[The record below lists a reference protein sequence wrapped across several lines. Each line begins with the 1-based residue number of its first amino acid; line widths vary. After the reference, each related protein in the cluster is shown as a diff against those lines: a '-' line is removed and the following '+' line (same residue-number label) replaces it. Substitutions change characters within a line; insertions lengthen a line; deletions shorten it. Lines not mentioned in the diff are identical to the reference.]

1 MKSGFKYTIGVDLH
15 KSVIQICVL
24 DSAGEVCEEQR
35 HSIVTL
41 EQGLKVMEG
50 LEKWRKKGRLVVEA
64 IGVNRWFVNACL
76 EKGWKVAVA
85 DPAKLGLRML
95 GKKTDRRDAYELARR
110 LWMGDID
117 RNATTYY
124 PTDEEYGFRK
134 LLRVR
139 HKLVGIRQRLVNQI
153 RGMLNA
159 YKVRS
164 PSGCLYTPRR
174 LSQLRDCVFPTD
186 EMDMAFESLVD
197 CLESIQAAIEK
208 LTKRIEKSA
217 TRSVRIGS
225 TMEMLPSVGPQ
236 TAMTLAYEL
245 GDVSRFR
252 NSKTAAAYVGLVPR
266 VADSADKHH
275 HGRVTKRGNGEL
287 RWILSEW
294 AVRLMAKNPIAKAW
308 AAPRLKRMHKNKVR
322 IALARRLLIG
332 LYILFTRGEVFS
344 LERCLAS

>member
-1 MKSGFKYTIGVDLH
+1 MKSGCKYTIGVDLH
-15 KSVIQICVL
+15 KTVIQICVL

-35 HSIVTL
+35 HSTATI
-41 EQGLKVMEG
+41 EQGIKVVQG
-50 LEKWRKKGRLVVEA
+50 LEKWREKGRLVVEA

-76 EKGWKVAVA
+76 EKGWEVVVA

-117 RNATTYY
+117 RNAATYY
-124 PTDEEYGFRK
+124 PTDVEYGFRK

-139 HKLVGIRQRLVNQI
+139 HKLVAIRQKLVNQI
-153 RGMLNA
+153 RGMINA
-159 YKVRS
+159 YKVRY

-174 LSQLRDCVFPTD
+174 LAQLRDCAFPTE
-186 EMDMAFESLVD
+186 EMDFAFTSLVD
-197 CLESIQAAIEK
+197 CLDSTQASIEK

-217 TRSVRIGS
+217 THNARIA
-225 TMEMLPSVGPQ
+225 TTKEMLPSVGPQ

-266 VADSADKHH
+266 VANSSDKHH
-275 HGRVTKRGNGEL
+275 HGRVTKRGNREL

-294 AVRLMAKNPIAKAW
+294 AVRLMARDPIAKAW

-322 IALARRLLIG
+322 VALARRLLTG
-332 LYILFTRGEVFS
+332 VYILFTRGEVFS
-344 LERCLAS
+344 LERCLSN